1 MTIYGND
8 YYNEVQGMKPIKYGN
23 YKVTINPSDNVLTI
37 EEDNSLLANL
47 TFAVKGNLLILNGK
61 KDKESK
67 EVREV
72 TSIELPF
79 AMTEVSN
86 LEYKKDTQEIV
97 LTVKDTENNEIPFS
111 IDVSDLATIY
121 KAGDGLQETEI
132 EKNTKEFKI
141 KLKDDEKRL
150 KLDSNGLS
158 LDLGN
163 VANEDAINA
172 IKEEIKTNSDNIT
185 KANKAIETLGTELK
199 EADAEIDK
207 KVTKNIAAIEELV
220 KTDEDIKTSI
230 IKEIEY
236 RSKSDDE
243 LGGKIDKNASD
254 ITTLDNRIAPIEELS
269 KANKEGIDG
278 LKKEVKGLNTK
289 VDTNKNESDK
299 AFENVNKTLEETNTK
314 SDKLREDFNNLS
326 SGTEEKLKA
335 MKESVDAVDGKIYNK
350 QKEFAKTVEL
360 KTVKIGEDNKTLAKR
375 YALFIGEE
383 QRGVTI
389 DIDKD
394 KVLKEVKYDADS
406 KKLVF
411 TWANE
416 EKSEVSVKDL
426 SDVYQANKGL
436 ELTNGNSGKLF
447 GIKTDDSKFLKLN
460 DSDNLDVVLK
470 IEKDETKEK
479 TFAFDVKTKNDI
491 VVAHISFEEDIQKV
505 ISELE
510 SKNNEVKE
518 TVENTKKEIVGT
530 DEDDSSKLTLNG
542 IKKFATEEAEKK
554 SNAALEAAKSYSD
567 EKLNA
572 YKEENKNS
580 AKALEEAIDVKI
592 QKEIKDRTEKDST
605 LDEKDKELNAS
616 ILKNSN
622 LINQLST
629 CLGVKDNTGGLIYPS
644 GKAEG
649 IVDKLFTSYH
659 QLVNGLNENEL
670 DKFIDKL
677 VKRVVDL
684 ENKIAIVQGDKDTTN
699 SVKSSIESLRNE
711 LKADY
716 TNKLSEYDKTLKAD
730 LEKIYQPKGNYVI
743 GDALNFVNQQQL
755 DNKETKILNEV
766 EKRNY
771 ADKAFVA
778 DRITKSENDAKD
790 AYVAKGTYEE
800 FAKSVLTTD
809 KAKSTYS
816 TIESTNK
823 LQANL
828 QQKDEELLAK
838 ISRLD
843 GQLNGTDSIS
853 DNIKQAQESIKS
865 ANNNVELLT
874 KKVDGLDNS
883 LTKNY
888 WTSVKINEEIAK
900 LNDKYT
906 TKEELTSALS
916 NYVTTK
922 DLTEKH
928 LVKYLTIESA
938 NEKYEPKNKV

>member
-1 MTIYGND
+1 MTKYGND

-37 EEDNSLLANL
+37 EEDGSILANL
-47 TFAVKGNLLILNGK
+47 TFAVEGKSLILNGK
-61 KDKESK
+61 EGKK
-67 EVREV
+67 V

-79 AMTEVSN
+79 AMTEVSK
-86 LEYKKDTQEIV
+86 LEYKKDTQEII
-97 LTVKDTENNEIPFS
+97 LTVKDADNNKIPFS

-121 KAGDGLQETEI
+121 KAGDGLQETEV

-163 VANEDAINA
+163 VANEDTINA

-199 EADAEIDK
+199 EADAEINE
-207 KVTKNIAAIEELV
+207 KVTKNIADIEKLG
-220 KTDEDIKTSI
+220 KTDEEIKTSI
-230 IKEIEY
+230 EQEKKD
-236 RSKSDDE
+236 RSDSDVE
-243 LGGKIDKNASD
+243 LGGKIDKNADD
-254 ITTLDNRIAPIEELS
+254 IKTLGDRITPIEELS
-269 KANKEGIDG
+269 NTNKEEIDG
-278 LKKEVKGLNTK
+278 LKKEVEGLNTK

-335 MKESVDAVDGKIYNK
+335 MKESVDAVDGKIDTK

-360 KTVKIGEDNKTLAKR
+360 RTVEIDEDNKTLAKR

-383 QRGVTI
+383 KRGVTI
-389 DIDKD
+389 DIEKD
-394 KVLKEVKYDADS
+394 KVLKEVKYDTDS
-406 KKLVF
+406 KSLVF
-411 TWANE
+411 TWANGD
-416 EKSEVSVKDL
+416 KSEVSVTDL

-436 ELTNGNSGKLF
+436 DLTVGNSGKLF
-447 GIKTDDSKFLKLN
+447 GIKTEKSKFLEIN
-460 DSDNLDVVLK
+460 SEDNLDVVLD
-470 IEKDETKEK
+470 IEKDTTKEK
-479 TFAFDVKTKNDI
+479 SFAFVVKRKDNKL
-491 VVAHISFEEDIQKV
+491 VAHISFEDDINKV
-505 ISELE
+505 VSELE
-510 SKNNEVKE
+510 SKNTEVKKSI
-518 TVENTKKEIVGT
+518 ENTKKEIIGT

-567 EKLNA
+567 EKLNY
-572 YKEENKNS
+572 YKEENKKS
-580 AKALEEAIDVKI
+580 VDELEKKIDTKI
-592 QKEIKDRTEKDST
+592 QEEKKDRTEKDSA

-616 ILKNSN
+616 ILANSN

-629 CLGVKDNTGGLIYPS
+629 CLGVKDKEGGFIYPS

-670 DKFIDKL
+670 NEFIVKL
-677 VKRVVDL
+677 VNRVKEL

-699 SVKSSIESLRNE
+699 SIKSSIESLRNE

-755 DNKETKILNEV
+755 DNRETKILNEV

-778 DRITKSENDAKD
+778 DRITKSENAAKE

-809 KAKSTYS
+809 KAESTYS

-828 QQKDEELLAK
+828 KQKDEELLAK

-928 LVKYLTIESA
+928 LVKYLTIEAA

>member
-1 MTIYGND
+1 MTKYGND

-37 EEDNSLLANL
+37 EEDGSILANL
-47 TFAVKGNLLILNGK
+47 TFAVEGKSLILNGK
-61 KDKESK
+61 EGKK
-67 EVREV
+67 V

-79 AMTEVSN
+79 AMTEVSK
-86 LEYKKDTQEIV
+86 LEYKKDTQEII
-97 LTVKDTENNEIPFS
+97 LTVKDADNNKIPFS

-121 KAGDGLQETEI
+121 KAGDGLQETEV

-141 KLKDDEKRL
+141 KLKDDEKHL

-163 VANEDAINA
+163 VANEDTINA

-199 EADAEIDK
+199 EADAEINE
-207 KVTKNIAAIEELV
+207 KVTKNIADIEKLG
-220 KTDEDIKTSI
+220 KTDEEIKTSI
-230 IKEIEY
+230 EQEKKD
-236 RSKSDDE
+236 RSDSDVE
-243 LGGKIDKNASD
+243 LGSKIDKNADD
-254 ITTLDNRIAPIEELS
+254 IKTLGDRITPIEELS
-269 KANKEGIDG
+269 NTNKEEIDG
-278 LKKEVKGLNTK
+278 LKKEVEGLNTK

-335 MKESVDAVDGKIYNK
+335 MKESVDAVDGKIDTK

-360 KTVKIGEDNKTLAKR
+360 RTVKIDEDNKTLAKR

-383 QRGVTI
+383 KRGVTI
-389 DIDKD
+389 DIEKD
-394 KVLKEVKYDADS
+394 KVLKEVKYDTDS
-406 KKLVF
+406 KSLVF
-411 TWANE
+411 TWANGD
-416 EKSEVSVKDL
+416 KSEVSVTDL

-436 ELTNGNSGKLF
+436 DLTVGNSGKLF
-447 GIKTDDSKFLKLN
+447 GIKTEKSKFLEIN
-460 DSDNLDVVLK
+460 SEDNLDVVLD
-470 IEKDETKEK
+470 IEKDTTKEK
-479 TFAFDVKTKNDI
+479 SFAFVVKRKDNKL
-491 VVAHISFEEDIQKV
+491 VAHISFEDDINKV
-505 ISELE
+505 VSELE
-510 SKNNEVKE
+510 SKNTEVKKSI
-518 TVENTKKEIVGT
+518 ENTKKEIIGT

-567 EKLNA
+567 EKLND
-572 YKEENKNS
+572 YKEENKKS
-580 AKALEEAIDVKI
+580 VDELEKKIDTKI
-592 QKEIKDRTEKDST
+592 QEEKKDRTEKDSA

-616 ILKNSN
+616 ILANSN

-629 CLGVKDNTGGLIYPS
+629 CLGVKDKEGGFIYPS

-670 DKFIDKL
+670 NEFIVKL
-677 VKRVVDL
+677 VNRVKEL

-699 SVKSSIESLRNE
+699 SIKSSIESLRNE

-755 DNKETKILNEV
+755 DNRETKILNEV

-778 DRITKSENDAKD
+778 DRITKSENAAKE

-809 KAKSTYS
+809 KAESTYS

-823 LQANL
+823 LQVNL
-828 QQKDEELLAK
+828 KQKDEELLAK

-883 LTKNY
+883 LSNNY

-900 LNDKYT
+900 LNKIYT
-906 TKEELTSALS
+906 TQEVFNATLS
-916 NYVTTK
+916 NYVTTE
-922 DLTEKH
+922 DLTNKH
-928 LVKYLTIESA
+928 LVKYLTIEAA

>member
-1 MTIYGND
+1 MTKYGND

-37 EEDNSLLANL
+37 EEDGSILANL
-47 TFAVKGNLLILNGK
+47 TFAVEGKSLILNGK
-61 KDKESK
+61 EGKK
-67 EVREV
+67 V

-79 AMTEVSN
+79 AMTEVSK
-86 LEYKKDTQEIV
+86 LEYKKDTQEII
-97 LTVKDTENNEIPFS
+97 LTVKDADNNKIPFS

-121 KAGDGLQETEI
+121 KAGDGLQETEV

-163 VANEDAINA
+163 VANEDTINA

-199 EADAEIDK
+199 EADAEINE
-207 KVTKNIAAIEELV
+207 KVTKNIADIEKLG
-220 KTDEDIKTSI
+220 KTDEEIKTSI
-230 IKEIEY
+230 EQEKKD
-236 RSKSDDE
+236 RSDSDVE
-243 LGGKIDKNASD
+243 LGGKIDKNADD
-254 ITTLDNRIAPIEELS
+254 IKTLGDRITPVEELS

-278 LKKEVKGLNTK
+278 LKEEVKGLNTK

-335 MKESVDAVDGKIYNK
+335 MKESVDAVDGKIDTK

-360 KTVKIGEDNKTLAKR
+360 RTVEIDEDNKTLAKR

-383 QRGVTI
+383 KRGVTI
-389 DIDKD
+389 DIEKD
-394 KVLKEVKYDADS
+394 KVLKEVKYDTDS
-406 KKLVF
+406 KSLVF
-411 TWANE
+411 TWANGD
-416 EKSEVSVKDL
+416 KSEVSVTDL

-436 ELTNGNSGKLF
+436 DLTVGNSGKLF
-447 GIKTDDSKFLKLN
+447 GIKTEKSKFLEIN
-460 DSDNLDVVLK
+460 SEDNLDVVLD
-470 IEKDETKEK
+470 IEKDTTKEK
-479 TFAFDVKTKNDI
+479 SFAFVVKRKDNKL
-491 VVAHISFEEDIQKV
+491 VAHISFEDDINKV
-505 ISELE
+505 VSELE
-510 SKNNEVKE
+510 SKNTEVKKSI
-518 TVENTKKEIVGT
+518 ENTKKEIIGT

-567 EKLNA
+567 EKLND
-572 YKEENKNS
+572 YKEENKKS
-580 AKALEEAIDVKI
+580 VDELEKKIDTKI
-592 QKEIKDRTEKDST
+592 QEEKKDRTEKDSA

-699 SVKSSIESLRNE
+699 SIKSSIESLRNE
-711 LKADY
+711 LKAEY
-716 TNKLSEYDKTLKAD
+716 TEKLTESINALKAELKD
-730 LEKIYQPKGNYVI
+730 IYQPKGDYVN
-743 GDALNFVNQQQL
+743 GNASMFVTQTQL
-755 DNKETKILNEV
+755 ENKETKIMSRVDE
-766 EKRNY
+766 RNY
-771 ADKAFVA
+771 ANKDFVA
-778 DRITKSENDAKD
+778 DRITKSENAAKE

-809 KAKSTYS
+809 KAESTYS

-843 GQLNGTDSIS
+843 GQLNGKEGVKDDIIKAKNSI
-853 DNIKQAQESIKS
+853 DS

-883 LTKNY
+883 LSNNY

-928 LVKYLTIESA
+928 LVKYLTIEAA

>member
-72 TSIELPF
+72 TSIKLPF

-141 KLKDDEKRL
+141 KLKDDEKHL

-163 VANEDAINA
+163 VANEDTINA

-185 KANKAIETLGTELK
+185 KTNKAIETLGTELK

-243 LGGKIDKNASD
+243 LGGKIDKNADD
-254 ITTLDNRIAPIEELS
+254 IKTLGDRITPVEELS

-278 LKKEVKGLNTK
+278 LKEEVKGLNTK

-335 MKESVDAVDGKIYNK
+335 MKESVDAVDGKIDTK

-360 KTVKIGEDNKTLAKR
+360 RTVEIDEDNKTLAKR

-383 QRGVTI
+383 KRGVTI
-389 DIDKD
+389 DIEKD
-394 KVLKEVKYDADS
+394 KVLKEVKYDTDS
-406 KKLVF
+406 KSLVF
-411 TWANE
+411 TWANGD
-416 EKSEVSVKDL
+416 KSEVSVTDL

-436 ELTNGNSGKLF
+436 DLTVGNSGKLF
-447 GIKTDDSKFLKLN
+447 GIKTEKSKFLEIN
-460 DSDNLDVVLK
+460 SEDNLDVVLD
-470 IEKDETKEK
+470 IEKDTTKEK
-479 TFAFDVKTKNDI
+479 SFAFVVKRKDNKL
-491 VVAHISFEEDIQKV
+491 VAHISFEDDINKV
-505 ISELE
+505 VSELE
-510 SKNNEVKE
+510 SKNTEVKKSI
-518 TVENTKKEIVGT
+518 ENTKKEIIGT
-530 DEDDSSKLTLNG
+530 DENDSSKLTLNG

-567 EKLNA
+567 EKLND
-572 YKEENKNS
+572 YKEENKKS
-580 AKALEEAIDVKI
+580 VDELEKKIDTKI
-592 QKEIKDRTEKDST
+592 QEEKKDRTEKDSA

-622 LINQLST
+622 LIN
-629 CLGVKDNTGGLIYPS
+629 
-644 GKAEG
+644 
-649 IVDKLFTSYH
+649 
-659 QLVNGLNENEL
+659 
-670 DKFIDKL
+670 
-677 VKRVVDL
+677 
-684 ENKIAIVQGDKDTTN
+684 
-699 SVKSSIESLRNE
+699 
-711 LKADY
+711 
-716 TNKLSEYDKTLKAD
+716 
-730 LEKIYQPKGNYVI
+730 
-743 GDALNFVNQQQL
+743 
-755 DNKETKILNEV
+755 
-766 EKRNY
+766 
-771 ADKAFVA
+771 
-778 DRITKSENDAKD
+778 
-790 AYVAKGTYEE
+790 
-800 FAKSVLTTD
+800 
-809 KAKSTYS
+809 
-816 TIESTNK
+816 
-823 LQANL
+823 
-828 QQKDEELLAK
+828 
-838 ISRLD
+838 
-843 GQLNGTDSIS
+843 
-853 DNIKQAQESIKS
+853 
-865 ANNNVELLT
+865 
-874 KKVDGLDNS
+874 
-883 LTKNY
+883 
-888 WTSVKINEEIAK
+888 
-900 LNDKYT
+900 
-906 TKEELTSALS
+906 
-916 NYVTTK
+916 
-922 DLTEKH
+922 
-928 LVKYLTIESA
+928 
-938 NEKYEPKNKV
+938 